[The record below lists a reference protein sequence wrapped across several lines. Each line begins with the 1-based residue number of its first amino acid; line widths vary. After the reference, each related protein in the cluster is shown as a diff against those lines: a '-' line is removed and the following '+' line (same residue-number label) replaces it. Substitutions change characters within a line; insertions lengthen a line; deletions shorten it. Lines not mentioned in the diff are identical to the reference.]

1 MLLYL
6 KATLIYVPDMNLFL
20 LDIPSSSIPGHESK
34 YPWLKKSICFALIEH
49 IVHCFPPPLSSLVS
63 KYDEAYILHLEA
75 FRKALS
81 FNKRLL
87 GQHAHAYLH
96 FSFYFLAGGQYKGQ
110 VAGPGSCGCPWTT
123 LLSSPTALEWLPVL
137 GWGLWTSTKSLP
149 PQMLLSH
156 QILCQFLSDVSHSSE

>member
-1 MLLYL
+1 MQ
-6 KATLIYVPDMNLFL
+6 YVLHVPEMKWFL
-20 LDIPSSSIPGHESK
+20 LVESK
-34 YPWLKKSICFALIEH
+34 VACKQYHPWAQIKNIQHYILHLVLFDRVYSSP
-49 IVHCFPPPLSSLVS
+49 FPSNRSAPVS
-63 KYDEAYILHLEA
+63 KYAEAYILHLEA

-81 FNKRLL
+81 FSKRLL

-96 FSFYFLAGGQYKGQ
+96 FSFYFLAVGLYEGQ

-137 GWGLWTSTKSLP
+137 GWGLWTGTKSLP

-156 QILCQFLSDVSHSSE
+156 